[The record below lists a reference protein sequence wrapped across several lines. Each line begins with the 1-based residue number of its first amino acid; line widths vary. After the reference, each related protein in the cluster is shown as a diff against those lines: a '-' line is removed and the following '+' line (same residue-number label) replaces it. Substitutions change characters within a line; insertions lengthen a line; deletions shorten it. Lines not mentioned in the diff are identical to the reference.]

1 MPTSE
6 HIQALLATLE
16 PAARVV
22 VEMMWHFHE
31 QQMAELRALREQL
44 AARDA
49 ELAELRAQNDK
60 LRAMVFGRRSEKMP
74 PISTEVSR
82 AKEAEAP
89 PILDLPAN
97 ATEDEVAA
105 AQTTE
110 RRKKGRAKSKT
121 KRKDRRDA
129 IAKLPTIELAV
140 RVRAE
145 QLPEGLTLDDFRK
158 LGDGEIVYRIEHVR
172 EHLVRVGYL
181 LEKLV
186 EKGGDRIVQAKAP
199 PNVIDNG
206 AWGPSMYAHV
216 CVSKCVDSMPL
227 YRQERALGRAG
238 YPVARSVLCGLF
250 HRAANALEPIYNRL
264 IQLVAAHPYVHADE
278 TTIRVAEAH
287 AARDAWFWT
296 VLSPEVIAYVFSESR
311 SAQTPVQL
319 LGGTAGTLLTDG
331 YVAYDA
337 VTGDKGRVRV
347 GCWAHARRKFFEAL
361 PSAPEA
367 RELLALI
374 TKLYLVEHEAAALN
388 VLGTEAHRMLRDE
401 RSRGILATIE
411 SWVDVHAAT
420 TPPKSPLGA
429 AITYATNQRKAL
441 AVFLTDPELPLDNN
455 IAERALRI
463 VAVGRKNFL
472 FVGHEEGGKNL
483 AILQT
488 ITSTCQLHGI
498 NPYEYIRDV
507 AVRVNT
513 HPNARLDEL
522 LPMNWRPPPDERA
535 PA

>member
-1 MPTSE
+1 MPTPE
-6 HIQALLATLE
+6 HIQALLATLD

-22 VEMMWHFHE
+22 VEMMWRFHE
-31 QQMAELRALREQL
+31 QQMAELCALREQL
-44 AARDA
+44 AVRDA

-158 LGDGEIVYRIEHVR
+158 LGDGEMVYRIEHVR

-264 IQLVAAHPYVHADE
+264 TQLVAAHPYVHADE

-296 VLSPEVIAYVFSESR
+296 VLSPEVIA
-311 SAQTPVQL
+311 
-319 LGGTAGTLLTDG
+319 
-331 YVAYDA
+331 
-337 VTGDKGRVRV
+337 
-347 GCWAHARRKFFEAL
+347 
-361 PSAPEA
+361 
-367 RELLALI
+367 
-374 TKLYLVEHEAAALN
+374 
-388 VLGTEAHRMLRDE
+388 
-401 RSRGILATIE
+401 
-411 SWVDVHAAT
+411 
-420 TPPKSPLGA
+420 
-429 AITYATNQRKAL
+429 
-441 AVFLTDPELPLDNN
+441 
-455 IAERALRI
+455 
-463 VAVGRKNFL
+463 
-472 FVGHEEGGKNL
+472 
-483 AILQT
+483 
-488 ITSTCQLHGI
+488 
-498 NPYEYIRDV
+498 
-507 AVRVNT
+507 
-513 HPNARLDEL
+513 
-522 LPMNWRPPPDERA
+522 
-535 PA
+535 